1 MVHHA
6 IKGALGMLP
15 QQALIFDYDIGNHC
29 LLFLFRHFDN
39 ICQVTCAILS
49 AYFPLLEL
57 QLRFLRFFFAA

>member
-29 LLFLFRHFDN
+29 LQSGIAL
-39 ICQVTCAILS
+39 AILQ
-49 AYFPLLEL
+49 FVN
-57 QLRFLRFFFAA
+57 LR